1 VTFGKGFG
9 KRFVYFSLFTFHFS
23 FFYGCAARV
32 AVKPGYDFGGIKN
45 IAVAEFKSSE
55 GAEAAGNAVR
65 DIFTKC
71 FLESGV
77 SVIDSKTFD
86 KLIAHG
92 NPQTPQMLAEIGA
105 QTGADAILDGSI
117 YRYLPEKEERI
128 YYASEDGKI
137 RYETAFYNAK
147 VAITARL
154 VDVNTGDVVWVNSDY
169 YESFDIQH
177 TLEGAVYTVLR
188 PLKNLISK
196 NN

>member
-1 VTFGKGFG
+1 MI
-9 KRFVYFSLFTFHFS
+9 FVKDFRKKFFYFSLLTFHVLL
-23 FFYGCAARV
+23 FYGCGTRY
-32 AVKPGYDFGGIKN
+32 AVKKGYDFGGIKN
-45 IAVAEFKSSE
+45 VAVAEFKSSE
-55 GAEAAGNAVR
+55 GAEAAGDAVR

-71 FLESGV
+71 FLESGI
-77 SVIDSKTFD
+77 SVIDSNAFD
-86 KLIAHG
+86 KMLAHG